1 MQDVKMYAK
10 LLSTLLL
17 LVSSCEIY
25 SQEKMEIEGA
35 IIIADSEDATPT
47 PGTIRWTGAD
57 FEGWNGIIWVSL
69 TGNMKVGTVS
79 DVDGN
84 VYKTI
89 TIGTQEWM
97 TENLRTSKYNDE
109 TTIDAVTSDAIWAV
123 LNSGAWC
130 WYDNDNSN
138 ESPYGKLY
146 NWHAVN
152 TAKLC
157 PTDWHVPSD
166 GEWTTLTAYLGGEI
180 IAGGKIKEEGFT
192 HWSAPN
198 LGATNVSGFTG
209 LPGGA
214 RSIFGFSSIGD
225 EGYWWSSTESSSD
238 DAWNRDVNSL
248 QTDILRRREDKK
260 LGMSVRCVRD

>member
-1 MQDVKMYAK
+1 MITMQDVKMYAK

-57 FEGWNGIIWVSL
+57 CEGWNGIIWVSL

-84 VYKTI
+84 VYKAI

-109 TTIDAVTSDAIWAV
+109 TTIDAVTSDAI
-123 LNSGAWC
+123 
-130 WYDNDNSN
+130 
-138 ESPYGKLY
+138 
-146 NWHAVN
+146 
-152 TAKLC
+152 
-157 PTDWHVPSD
+157 
-166 GEWTTLTAYLGGEI
+166 
-180 IAGGKIKEEGFT
+180 
-192 HWSAPN
+192 
-198 LGATNVSGFTG
+198 
-209 LPGGA
+209 
-214 RSIFGFSSIGD
+214 
-225 EGYWWSSTESSSD
+225 
-238 DAWNRDVNSL
+238 
-248 QTDILRRREDKK
+248 
-260 LGMSVRCVRD
+260 

>member
-109 TTIDAVTSDAIWAV
+109 TTIAVSYTH
-123 LNSGAWC
+123 LT
-130 WYDNDNSN
+130 
-138 ESPYGKLY
+138 L
-146 NWHAVN
+146 
-152 TAKLC
+152 
-157 PTDWHVPSD
+157 PTI
-166 GEWTTLTAYLGGEI
+166 Y
-180 IAGGKIKEEGFT
+180 
-192 HWSAPN
+192 
-198 LGATNVSGFTG
+198 
-209 LPGGA
+209 
-214 RSIFGFSSIGD
+214 
-225 EGYWWSSTESSSD
+225 
-238 DAWNRDVNSL
+238 
-248 QTDILRRREDKK
+248 
-260 LGMSVRCVRD
+260 SV